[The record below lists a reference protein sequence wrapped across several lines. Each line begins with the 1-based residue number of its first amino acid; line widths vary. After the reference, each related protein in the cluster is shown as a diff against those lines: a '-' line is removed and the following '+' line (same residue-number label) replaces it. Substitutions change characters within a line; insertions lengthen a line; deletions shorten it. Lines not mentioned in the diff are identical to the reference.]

1 MRKLKI
7 MALYAHPADPVTDCG
22 GTLALHAAHGDD
34 VVIVA
39 ITHGARLHPNMFSEE
54 WRKANP
60 DKARIGASREEV
72 IRVKHDELLK
82 AAKILGVQNV
92 IMLGEDDN
100 KVCIEP
106 ELVHRIAR
114 IIAEQQPDILLTD
127 YPFDV
132 THTEAHSLMTT
143 MIFAA
148 LNEVG
153 LYLENLDGKSQYHV
167 KQIFLTKLPTTA
179 RGAFWTV
186 QPRNDVFID
195 ITPVIGLKKKAMNCF
210 KSQAYN
216 GDFANKF
223 LESHDGDRGRSAG
236 VNFAEAF
243 MRKGNETHALLPLTD
258 YALGFDSLTSHRSY
272 STLCVRDLPEE

>member
-1 MRKLKI
+1 MRKLKV
-7 MALYAHPADPVTDCG
+7 MAIYAHPADPVTDCG
-22 GTLALHAAHGDD
+22 GTLALHAANGDD

-60 DKARIGASREEV
+60 DKAKMGASREAV
-72 IRVKHDELLK
+72 IQVKYDELK
-82 AAKILGVQNV
+82 RAADILGVKRV
-92 IMLGEDDN
+92 ILMGEDDN
-100 KVCIEP
+100 KIVVEP
-106 ELVHRIAR
+106 ELVHKIAQ
-114 IIAEQQPDILLTD
+114 IIAEERPDILITD
-127 YPFDV
+127 YPFDQ
-132 THTEAHSLMTT
+132 THTECHSLITT

-153 LYLENLDGKSQYHV
+153 MYLENLDGKGQYHV

-179 RGAFWTV
+179 RGAFWSIM
-186 QPRNDVFID
+186 PRNDVYID

-210 KSQAYN
+210 KSQAYD

-243 MRKGNETHALLPLTD
+243 VRKGNETHALLPLTE
-258 YALGFDSLTSHRSY
+258 YAMGFDNLTSHRTY
-272 STLCVRDLPEE
+272 STMNVRDLPAE